1 MNIHFRNPAGELP
14 QRLVDRIEKKLGKL
28 QKFVSE
34 RNYEAQLF
42 VEVGRESGSNSSD
55 NMWRASLNLDLAGDR
70 FNASELAS
78 TPETAAD
85 RTIRELMAELRTAH
99 GKQRA
104 IHKRGG
110 SVLKRLVR
118 GFA

>member
-1 MNIHFRNPAGELP
+1 MNIHFRNPSGELS
-14 QRLVDRIEKKLGKL
+14 QKLIDRVEKKLTKL
-28 QKFVSE
+28 QKFVIE

-42 VEVGRESGSNSSD
+42 VDINKESGSNTSD

-70 FNASELAS
+70 YNASELAN
-78 TPETAAD
+78 TPETAGD
-85 RTIRELMAELRTAH
+85 RAIRELMAELRTAH

-104 IHKRGG
+104 EYKRGG